1 MSQRMAK
8 YALGANDTFSTQT
21 QFNIRPAIVTAY
33 VIKQSAKQN
42 SNLALLVGLPLL
54 RKTFNLQQMERVAVV
69 AVVVVVVVVVD
80 SFCKKSFQNEVKKY
94 KYNFIFHETREV
106 VKAQVAD

>member
-8 YALGANDTFSTQT
+8 YVPGANYTFSTQT
-21 QFNIRPAIVTAY
+21 QFNIRPAIVAAF
-33 VIKQSAKQN
+33 VIEQPAKQN
-42 SNLALLVGLPLL
+42 SNLAFLVGLPLL
-54 RKTFNLQQMERVAVV
+54 RKTFNLQQMERV
-69 AVVVVVVVVVD
+69 VVVVVVVVVN